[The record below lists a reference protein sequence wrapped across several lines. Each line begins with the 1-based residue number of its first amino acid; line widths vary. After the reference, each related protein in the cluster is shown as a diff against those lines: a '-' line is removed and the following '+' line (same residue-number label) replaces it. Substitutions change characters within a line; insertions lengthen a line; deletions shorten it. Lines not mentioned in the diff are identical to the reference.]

1 MLFIQGIEGLGHI
14 QAVQPD
20 LIGIDG
26 LVPEVPLER
35 AGLAL
40 QLPMHKRGGWAYRAD
55 NDPETWETVWIG
67 IDKGTVPEHFRK
79 IISIA
84 VQFQMMPAE
93 HSGLAFRN
101 FRLEEAE

>member
-1 MLFIQGIEGLGHI
+1 MNKSKLGFWI
-14 QAVQPD
+14 VN
-20 LIGIDG
+20 
-26 LVPEVPLER
+26 
-35 AGLAL
+35 AGVCLLSAAAFAGETPFDKL
-40 QLPMHKRGGWAYRAD
+40 QLKGP
-55 NDPETWETVWIG
+55 T
-67 IDKGTVPEHFRK
+67 DKGTVPDHMRK

>member
-1 MLFIQGIEGLGHI
+1 MKRIKLRIWI
-14 QAVQPD
+14 VN
-20 LIGIDG
+20 
-26 LVPEVPLER
+26 
-35 AGLAL
+35 AGVCLLSAAAFAGETPFDKM
-40 QLPMHKRGGWAYRAD
+40 QLKGR
-55 NDPETWETVWIG
+55 T
-67 IDKGTVPEHFRK
+67 DKGTVPDHMRK